1 LRVALD
7 HTRWRNVISTAS
19 GTLTSPR
26 TSSSLEPLRAKSGWI
41 VLGYVYALAGIIAL
55 GSAVLATV
63 ASVFIVGVMLVI
75 AGVTQVINAFQIRNW
90 GKYLIWLLVGFLY
103 IAAGFVSFES
113 PLLVATLF
121 TFLLGISLTASGTM
135 RIFPAF
141 NIREGMP

>member
-1 LRVALD
+1 
-7 HTRWRNVISTAS
+7 
-19 GTLTSPR
+19 
-26 TSSSLEPLRAKSGWI
+26 
-41 VLGYVYALAGIIAL
+41 
-55 GSAVLATV
+55 
-63 ASVFIVGVMLVI
+63 MLVI

-141 NIREGMP
+141 NIREGMPWMGVALSGTVTLAPGPHHSGALAGLGLLYPRPPSRHRSDLCRSRLDRIGLGLRRHA